1 MYFCL
6 GISGKCH
13 SRKQNLPLKS
23 SSMARPKKNITVS
36 KETLLSQPMALSLL
50 PYNYN
55 ASKNQ
60 LKLIN
65 AIVRKLQTLI
75 KTSIAQKRK
84 TGIPVDM
91 RTFFDTAYNSRVLRE
106 EVLHKDDYVFDLHL
120 SEFGVEPKRY
130 PELYNELF
138 KLGSIQAL
146 MSFETEQ
153 GDRGITPVPLFQPIF
168 WETRGEK
175 IETTG
180 KDGKKVTIYKY
191 NKKKPEITIAIRKD
205 MAEQVFNLNGWID
218 HYLDY
223 VVTNC
228 DSGYTGRIYIY
239 LSSVKTKA
247 KDNVWTENYQN
258 FRDIMG
264 FIGTEKDKYPYYSDF
279 RKRVLESSMKELKRK
294 AEAGECDLWFE
305 YEPVYGE
312 QGGRTPQSIAFTIH
326 LSGLGIDNEAAK
338 QLRHQQAVVE
348 EYLRNTLDQSPTQA
362 GNLTM
367 AKKSNALGI
376 EELEVLL
383 ARAKQLQEYIAK
395 HNPTFRTT
403 KRAYCNKILT
413 DFVADEILPR
423 REARSQAAQT
433 KASENVESAKS
444 EEHKDAD
451 GLTKMVGIQ
460 ALNLKNVIDRLEREV
475 SEADFKYWVQPALY
489 NEGIDGT
496 TLVVFYRGNYYT
508 GKYARQNAGFMRL
521 LGELRKTFEGTIT
534 DVRAVHITDT
544 AKGRVEETL

>member
-1 MYFCL
+1 
-6 GISGKCH
+6 
-13 SRKQNLPLKS
+13 
-23 SSMARPKKNITVS
+23 MARPKKNITVS

-175 IETTG
+175 IETTD

-205 MAEQVFNLNGWID
+205 MAEQVFNVNGWID

-338 QLRHQQAVVE
+338 QLRRQQAVVE

-367 AKKSNALGI
+367 AKKPTPLTV
-376 EELEVLL
+376 EELNKLL
-383 ARAKQLQEYIAK
+383 ARAKQLQEYINK
-395 HNPTFRTT
+395 HQPTFRTT
-403 KRAYCNKILT
+403 KRAYCNKTLT
-413 DFVADEILPR
+413 DFVHDEILPL
-423 REARSQAAQT
+423 REV
-433 KASENVESAKS
+433 KATINGGQQQGTQQKPSENVESTKS
-444 EEHKDAD
+444 EENKPKEPTLGAGQWKFTGWDNNLLRMAVEDAR
-451 GLTKMVGIQ
+451 K
-460 ALNLKNVIDRLEREV
+460 EV
-475 SEADFKYWVQPALY
+475 SETEYKHWIEPAYLMAGHIVDGKILTVRY
-489 NEGIDGT
+489 EGAHYKDQ
-496 TLVVFYRGNYYT
+496 V
-508 GKYARQNAGFMRL
+508 ARQHTAFLALLKHIREKFDGRIDDINAVCIIGGVRY
-521 LGELRKTFEGTIT
+521 EL
-534 DVRAVHITDT
+534 
-544 AKGRVEETL
+544 

>member
-1 MYFCL
+1 
-6 GISGKCH
+6 
-13 SRKQNLPLKS
+13 
-23 SSMARPKKNITVS
+23 MARPKKNVTVS

-84 TGIPVDM
+84 TGLPVDM

-138 KLGSIQAL
+138 KLGSIQAM
-146 MSFETEQ
+146 MSFETEH

-175 IETTG
+175 IETTD

-247 KDNVWTENYQN
+247 RDNVWTENYQN

-279 RKRVLESSMKELKRK
+279 RKRVLESSRKELQRK

-305 YEPVYGE
+305 YEPFYSE
-312 QGGRTPQSIAFTIH
+312 TGGRTPQSIAFTIH
-326 LSGLGIDNEAAK
+326 LSDLGRDNEAAK
-338 QLRHQQAVVE
+338 QLRHKQAVVE

-367 AKKSNALGI
+367 AKKPDALTV
-376 EELEVLL
+376 EELDRLL
-383 ARAKQLQEYIAK
+383 ARARQLQEYIVK
-395 HNPTFRTT
+395 HKPTFRTT
-403 KRAYCNKILT
+403 KRAYCNKTLS
-413 DFVADEILPR
+413 DFVRDELLPL
-423 REARSQAAQT
+423 REAKVMINGEWQPAQQQPT
-433 KASENVESAKS
+433 VWGPTEKPSENVESTKS
-444 EEHKDAD
+444 EENKVDV
-451 GLTKMVGIQ
+451 GLVKMVGIQ
-460 ALNLKNVIDRLEREV
+460 ALNLKNAIDRLKCEV
-475 SEADFKYWVQPALY
+475 SEQDFRYWVQPALY
-489 NEGIDGT
+489 NEGLDGT

-521 LGELRKTFEGTIT
+521 LGELRKTFEECIT
-534 DVRAVHITDT
+534 DIRAIHVMDT
-544 AKGRVEETL
+544 AKGRLEQTL